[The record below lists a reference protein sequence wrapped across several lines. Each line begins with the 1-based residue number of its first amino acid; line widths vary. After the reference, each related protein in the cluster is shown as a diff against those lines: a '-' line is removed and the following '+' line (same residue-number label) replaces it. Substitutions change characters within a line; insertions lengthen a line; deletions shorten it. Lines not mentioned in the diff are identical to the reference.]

1 MNMFSIRLLSVL
13 SAFCVFAGLEVMA
26 LVQTGGYFEY
36 PLDDVYI
43 HLAIA
48 ETIWAGGYGVNVQ
61 DYAAAASSPLYPVLL
76 LPVAGLEI
84 QRFSPLVWNIIGL
97 GLSAWLWAELLLA
110 GGYGAKEMRRFGWAL
125 AVLGPAAVL
134 MPSNAFLGM
143 EHTLHTAASL
153 AILLGLVRLLQGN
166 PSWGLLYAGILF
178 SPLLRF
184 EGSALALL
192 AMLVIYTCGERRR
205 AGLAFV
211 LAILPI
217 VAFCTFLVSLGLD
230 PLPSSVQAKLIGAA
244 QNEIH
249 GVGRIIVTFIANVM
263 KPGGTVL
270 ALSIG
275 GLVIMRLMSGRLR
288 NTPMQKLWAVLI
300 AATMAHLMFG
310 QIGGMDRYEHYI
322 LAVLAAGL
330 LVLLPQVV
338 DRRGGIIAVVILLI
352 PLGVYTRQIVVQFPV
367 SARSIFLQQRQMAV
381 FAKTYMQTPVALN
394 DLGWVSWGNP
404 DYILDLYGL
413 GSTEALKLRVSN
425 SKSGWAGPLAERHNV
440 PFAMIYDEWM
450 ANAVGA
456 DWVRIGTFALN
467 EKRGFVGSDKVV
479 FYATSPAYVPQILE
493 ALHQWVP
500 TLHPLTHFDYEA
512 GLE

>member
-1 MNMFSIRLLSVL
+1 MFSIRLLSVL
-13 SAFCVFAGLEVMA
+13 SAFCVFAALEAMA

-48 ETIWAGGYGVNVQ
+48 ETIWAGGYGVNIQ

-84 QRFSPLVWNIIGL
+84 QRFMPLIWNVVGL

-110 GGYGAKEMRRFGWAL
+110 GGYGAQKMRRFGWVL

-143 EHTLHTAASL
+143 EHTLHAAASL

-166 PSWGLLYAGILF
+166 PAWGLLYAGIVF

-184 EGSALALL
+184 EGLALALL
-192 AMLVIYTCGERRR
+192 AVLVIYTCKERRR
-205 AGLAFV
+205 AALALA

-217 VAFCTFLVSLGLD
+217 AGFCAFLVSLGLD
-230 PLPSSVQAKLIGAA
+230 PLPSSVQAKLIGVA
-244 QNEIH
+244 QGQIH
-249 GVGRIIVTFIANVM
+249 GLDRIIGTFTINVM

-270 ALSIG
+270 ALFLG
-275 GLVIMRLMSGRLR
+275 VLVAMRLLSGRLR
-288 NTPMQKLWAVLI
+288 NVPMQKLWAVLI
-300 AATMAHLMFG
+300 GATMAHLMFG
-310 QIGGMDRYEHYI
+310 QIGWMDRYEHYI
-322 LAVLAAGL
+322 LAVLVAGL
-330 LVLLPQVV
+330 LILLPQTV
-338 DRRGGIIAVVILLI
+338 DRRVGIMAAVALLI
-352 PLGVYTRQIVVQFPV
+352 PLGVYTRQIVAQFPV

-381 FAKTYMQTPVALN
+381 FAKTHMKAPVAVN
-394 DLGWVSWGNP
+394 DLGWVSWDNP
-404 DYILDLYGL
+404 DYVLDIYGL
-413 GSTEALKLRVSN
+413 GSVEALKLRVSN
-425 SKSGWAGPLAERHNV
+425 SKPGWAGPLAKRHNV

-450 ANAVGA
+450 ASAVGA
-456 DWVRIGTFALN
+456 DWVRLGTFALN
-467 EKRGFVGSDKVV
+467 EKHGFVGSDKVV
-479 FYATSPAYVPQILE
+479 FYATSPTHVPQVLK
-493 ALHQWVP
+493 ALDQWVP